1 MIVGLDADFWLS
13 LLFLFLLFSWAAQL
27 VCSQGISAGTGSWSN
42 GMSWGKKVESL
53 EEIFV

>member
-1 MIVGLDADFWLS
+1 MIVGLDADFCLS
-13 LLFLFLLFSWAAQL
+13 LLFLFLLFPWAAQL